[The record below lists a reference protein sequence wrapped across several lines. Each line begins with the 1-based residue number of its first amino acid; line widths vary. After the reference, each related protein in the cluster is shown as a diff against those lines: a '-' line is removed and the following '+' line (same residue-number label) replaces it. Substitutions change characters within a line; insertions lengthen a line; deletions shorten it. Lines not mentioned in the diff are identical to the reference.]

1 MDWTQPACWRPPG
14 LAPPFPASI
23 HDPDSDL
30 NPDPDLDPAH
40 PPNSTLSVTLPLPQS
55 MTLNLPLTLTSP
67 LPNCTSGSRFPPPL
81 SSAAPS
87 PGGDA
92 LPFLVAS
99 VDDMIS
105 T

>member
-67 LPNCTSGSRFPPPL
+67 CQIAPQGADSHHPCPQLPPHLEETH
-81 SSAAPS
+81 S
-87 PGGDA
+87 PFWW
-92 LPFLVAS
+92 LLW
-99 VDDMIS
+99 M